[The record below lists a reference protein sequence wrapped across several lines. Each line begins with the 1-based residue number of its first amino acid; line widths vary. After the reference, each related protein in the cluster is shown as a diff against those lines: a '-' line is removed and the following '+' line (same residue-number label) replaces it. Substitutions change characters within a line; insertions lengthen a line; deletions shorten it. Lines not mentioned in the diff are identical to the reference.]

1 MRKYF
6 PKEVLTWRHARFYV
20 AVVVG
25 GLGIF
30 GLADNTLVNES
41 VMDVMMFPALFV
53 WIALFPYLLKPIL
66 QQYDQEAEITKPK
79 RRRLRRFQIVLF
91 FVFIVPF
98 FVYTG
103 IGRGLPIIGHYLL
116 ASSGETTVTVRS
128 KADYYRK
135 GNRHNRCLGQ
145 ITVAGYHYFA
155 NNSFCLGNED
165 KWKKLKRGDMLRI
178 RGRESPLGFS
188 YSPYGPL
195 W

>member
-103 IGRGLPIIGHYLL
+103 IARGLPIIGHYLL
-116 ASSGETTVTVRS
+116 ASWGETTVTIKN
-128 KADYYRK
+128 KANSYVGSGKNPCY
-135 GNRHNRCLGQ
+135 GE
-145 ITVAGYHYFA
+145 ITVAGYYYFA
-155 NNSFCLGNED
+155 NNSFCLGNEG

-178 RGRESPLGFS
+178 RGHESPLGFS
-188 YSPYGPL
+188 YSPHGPL